1 MLIGFERFRHINDT
15 LGHELGDELLRQ
27 AADRIVNH
35 APTGSMLY
43 RSAGADLLVAVA
55 GHMSE
60 HEIKIV
66 AEHLATVFQEPFTF
80 TNGDY
85 YLTTQIGAYAM
96 TANEQPSLVLR
107 NVESALYS
115 AKDQRQTFSFFDQGR
130 HARITKRVELEN
142 DLRKAIERDELYTVQ
157 QAIVRVST
165 QSVAG
170 FETLLRWNRD
180 QRDFVSPADF
190 IPIAEDTGL
199 ILPIGRWTFERA
211 LGELQELKKRS
222 IVSADATVS
231 INLSPRQFQDAE
243 LLGALDAAI
252 QKHNVD
258 PRSIWLE
265 VTESIMME
273 DPGRARQVLD
283 SIVGRG
289 MRIAVDDF
297 GTGYSSLS
305 LLDQYPIARLKID
318 RAFVKELDQPNTKIT
333 LVRSMIVMAHTLGM
347 DVVAEGCETVGQA
360 NILAD
365 LGADFIQGFLYA
377 KPVRVEDVPHVVADV
392 NRMRAHHF
400 AQSITG
406 YVGDTTPDT
415 TTPSHTTTADSQG
428 TYASGS

>member
-1 MLIGFERFRHINDT
+1 MAQRLGQSGHRHIQEYYT
-15 LGHELGDELLRQ
+15 PQLIAQHYFRILRQ
-27 AADRIVNH
+27 AVIQN
-35 APTGSMLY
+35 
-43 RSAGADLLVAVA
+43 ADLYEAMEREEFQLYYQPIL
-55 GHMSE
+55 
-60 HEIKIV
+60 EIRTYEIV
-66 AEHLATVFQEPFTF
+66 
-80 TNGDY
+80 
-85 YLTTQIGAYAM
+85 
-96 TANEQPSLVLR
+96 
-107 NVESALYS
+107 
-115 AKDQRQTFSFFDQGR
+115 
-130 HARITKRVELEN
+130 
-142 DLRKAIERDELYTVQ
+142 
-157 QAIVRVST
+157 
-165 QSVAG
+165 G
-170 FETLLRWNRD
+170 FEALLRWHHPTQGNI
-180 QRDFVSPADF
+180 SPADF

-222 IVSADATVS
+222 VVGADATVS

-283 SIVGRG
+283 SIVSRG

-360 NILAD
+360 DILAD